1 MTSSVHG
8 VHLVGSVPL
17 PNAES
22 VFRQCV
28 AAVPNRLKRIPDGET
43 GDRQLFTTFQAAAF
57 AVYPAMMTEF
67 VHNAP
72 INNKHFSPEQV
83 DEGIEVLKKAD
94 IQTGYDTVAIES
106 YQVFRRL
113 RGEGVIPK
121 GVKFQVSLPTVA
133 NVIMPFVQR
142 AFIARVEP
150 IYEAAL
156 FKAIRRIQDA
166 IPHED
171 LALQLD
177 IAADTAF
184 WEATDPQNVKEN
196 DGLLWFQPWWT
207 GDVKDYCT
215 NYIVRFC
222 SQVDQDVELGM
233 HNCYG
238 SLSSFEHTFGMHLTE
253 YTGDMEHRHW
263 HEPKS
268 LAVVVERQKRVME
281 ASPHPINF
289 FHMPIPKS
297 AVQRPE
303 VGLYNYLSPL
313 KELLPLIER
322 DGTDVY
328 LGLVH
333 EYNLEL
339 TAQMIEAV
347 KQTVPGLQF
356 GVATECG
363 GGRMDWPA
371 FEDALKIAAQVTE
384 TSAQS
389 DQVNLSATKGASHF
403 RARVENG
410 TGRTAG
416 IAAERSLL

>member
-1 MTSSVHG
+1 MTGSVHG

-17 PNAES
+17 PDAES

-43 GDRQLFTTFQAAAF
+43 GNRQLFTTFQAAAF
-57 AVYPAMMTEF
+57 DVYPAMKTHF
-67 VHNAP
+67 IHNAP
-72 INNKHFSPEQV
+72 INNNDFTPEQI
-83 DEGIEVLKKAD
+83 DEGVEVLKNAD
-94 IQTGYDTVAIES
+94 IETGYDTVAIAS
-106 YQVFRRL
+106 YEVFRKL
-113 RGEGVIPK
+113 REERVIPEGVR
-121 GVKFQVSLPTVA
+121 FQVSLPTVA
-133 NVIMPFVQR
+133 NVIMPFVQK
-142 AFIARVEP
+142 AFIQRVEP

-156 FKAIRRIQDA
+156 FKAMRRIQDA
-166 IPHED
+166 IPHQD
-171 LALQLD
+171 LAFQLD

-215 NYIVRFC
+215 DYIVRFC

-238 SLSSFEHTFGMHLTE
+238 
-253 YTGDMEHRHW
+253 DMQHRHW

-281 ASPHPINF
+281 ASPHPMNF
-289 FHMPIPKS
+289 FHMPVPKS

-303 VGLYNYLSPL
+303 VGLTKYLSPL

-333 EYNLEL
+333 EYKKEL
-339 TAQMIEAV
+339 TEEMIEAV
-347 KQTVPGLQF
+347 KETIPGLQF

-371 FEDALKIAAQVTE
+371 FEDALKIAAQVTKASE
-384 TSAQS
+384 EN
-389 DQVNLSATKGASHF
+389 DPVDLSATAGASHSS
-403 RARVENG
+403 ESDDE
-410 TGRTAG
+410 TATTQTV
-416 IAAERSLL
+416 I

>member
-1 MTSSVHG
+1 MTGSVHG

-17 PNAES
+17 PDAES

-43 GDRQLFTTFQAAAF
+43 GDRQLFTTFQAGAF
-57 AVYPAMMTEF
+57 AVYPAMLTEF
-67 VHNAP
+67 IHNAP
-72 INNKHFSPEQV
+72 INNKEFTPEQV
-83 DEGIEVLKKAD
+83 DEGIEVLKKTD

-106 YQVFRRL
+106 YEVFRRL
-113 RGEGVIPK
+113 REEGVIPK

-156 FKAIRRIQDA
+156 FKAMRRIQDT

-171 LALQLD
+171 LAFQLD

-184 WEATDPQNVKEN
+184 WEATDPENVKEN

-215 NYIVRFC
+215 DYIVRFC

-233 HNCYG
+233 HNCY
-238 SLSSFEHTFGMHLTE
+238 
-253 YTGDMEHRHW
+253 GDMEHRHW

-289 FHMPIPKS
+289 FHMPVPKS

-303 VGLYNYLSPL
+303 VGLNNYLSPL

-333 EYNLEL
+333 EYNTEV
-339 TAQMIEAV
+339 TAQMVEAV
-347 KQTVPGLQF
+347 KQTVPGLHF

-371 FEDALKIAAQVTE
+371 FEDALKIAAQLTE
-384 TSAQS
+384 SSAKR
-389 DQVNLSATKGASHF
+389 DQANLSATNGASHF
-403 RARVENG
+403 RGRGENE
-410 TGRTAG
+410 TGQTAKM
-416 IAAERSLL
+416 AAERSLL